1 MSSPAFF
8 KSFDAIVN
16 QADYTEDASAFSGFG
31 MHTTGGGVRITHLG
45 GGGDIFFSFTGQ
57 EDHGVVSPSGRTE
70 IILEGVRANQIY
82 LRSVAGTGS
91 ETVEV
96 SAWTRS

>member
-8 KSFDAIVN
+8 KSFDAIAN
-16 QADYTEDASAFSGFG
+16 TTLYTDDASAFSGFG
-31 MHTTGGGVRITHLG
+31 MHTTGGGVRISHLG

-57 EDHGVVSPSGRTE
+57 EDHGIVSPSGRTE
-70 IILEGVRANQIY
+70 VVLEGVRANQIY
-82 LRSVAGTGS
+82 LRSAAGGGA

-96 SAWTRS
+96 SAWNRS